1 MDHAHSNGQTLACVS
16 VSHPRCHSFFGIW
29 GVPAENIYLISTL
42 VREVTGSN
50 KGNLL
55 LFIDI
60 SLKSIIHCVGAH
72 RYHVLNYIH

>member
-1 MDHAHSNGQTLACVS
+1 MDYAHGNGQTLACVS
-16 VSHPRCHSFFGIW
+16 VSHPRCHSFFGIR
-29 GVPAENIYLISTL
+29 GVPAEDIYLISIL

-50 KGNLL
+50 SGKPL

-60 SLKSIIHCVGAH
+60 SLKSIIHCVGAY